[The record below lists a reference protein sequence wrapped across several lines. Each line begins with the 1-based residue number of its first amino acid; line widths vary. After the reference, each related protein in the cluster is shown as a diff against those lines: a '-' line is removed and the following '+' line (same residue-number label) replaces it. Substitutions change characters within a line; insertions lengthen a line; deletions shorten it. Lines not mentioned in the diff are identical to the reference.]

1 MHYPT
6 DPMDAFRAFEI
17 DGWNDRASTYDDF
30 FGRIT
35 ACVVDPLL
43 DAAHVALGSRVLD
56 VGTGTGS
63 AAVRAAERGAIVV
76 GIDPAAQMLAR
87 STATYPNAALCRA
100 EAARL
105 PFRDGAFDVVIANF
119 LMPHLAHPAQE
130 LAEMVRV
137 AALGGTIALTT
148 WDLPERSRL
157 QGVFLDAVRAAGAAP
172 PPGLPPGPPSFPFAD
187 DVEFRRLLLAAGLEE
202 TGVQTLAFTYRVD
215 GADTLWNG
223 VLSGTVR
230 TRPLVLGQPLDMQ
243 RRIRAEFD
251 RIVRAYEAP
260 GGGLDLP
267 ISVKLASGRKPGGA
281 R

>member
-6 DPMDAFRAFEI
+6 DQTDAFRAFEI
-17 DGWNDRASTYDDF
+17 EGWNDRASTYDGF
-30 FGRIT
+30 FGRLT
-35 ACVVDPLL
+35 ACVVDLLL

-63 AAVRAAERGAIVV
+63 AAARAAERGAIVV
-76 GIDPAAQMLAR
+76 GLDPAAQMLAR
-87 STATYPNAALCRA
+87 PAATYPCCA

-105 PFRDGAFDVVIANF
+105 PFRDGAFDAVIANF
-119 LMPHLAHPAQE
+119 LMPHLAHPVKE

-137 AALGGTIALTT
+137 LAPWGMIALTT

-157 QGVFLDAVRAAGAAP
+157 QGVFLDAVQAAGASP

-187 DVEFRRLLLAAGLEE
+187 DAEFRRLLLVAGLEA

-243 RRIRAEFD
+243 RHIRAEFD
-251 RIVRAYEAP
+251 CIVRAYEAP
-260 GGGLDLP
+260 GDGLDLP